1 MYSGKKNAHKGFRWL
16 AVAFAVFSGLLS
28 PLMGSTFFINAQAA
42 AVSSWLEMSGT
53 YSQDGGS
60 QYNCGKLQLL
70 PIDDSIL
77 LFEIDVMKGSEAAD
91 STTDF
96 RLPGTLFIEDN
107 GVGIWEGETENGMVS
122 LTFVL
127 DGTSVEITQTGELP
141 LSVEGRYT
149 WLEASLDMT
158 AEAAGALIENLPTA
172 ATSLSSNNGAYRLE
186 ASDIVLDD
194 WFYNIKAVFT
204 DTGSILS
211 EFLVAT
217 DMSAVY
223 RIDTDEPILIY
234 GSAASMMTAA
244 RSLWLEPGEGNVTE
258 AAAGSADSDSGEGFE
273 GTELSVPFVN
283 ARVESSLL
291 AVGKNMDIL
300 VTVPGSIP
308 AAVSAQSSD
317 PAVATVSE
325 DGVISGIAPGT
336 AAITGTIA
344 IDGEEKPF
352 QFDVHIWVPGIEAL
366 DVQTRVLVGTSF
378 TMQARVNGSE
388 APLQWHSSD
397 PDIAT
402 VDSET
407 GFLTAK
413 RDGQITLTAAAGEL
427 KKEWIINI
435 GDADAASFDGSSFNE
450 NEANKPAVNAILWI
464 VLGLGAAVVV
474 AAILILVRKKTKNAV

>member
-1 MYSGKKNAHKGFRWL
+1 MDSGKKTAHKAFRWL
-16 AVAFAVFSGLLS
+16 AVAFAVFSALLS
-28 PLMGSTFFINAQAA
+28 PLTGSMFYINAKAA
-42 AVSSWLEMSGT
+42 AVNSWLEMSGT
-53 YSQDGGS
+53 CSQDGGS
-60 QYNCGKLQLL
+60 QYNSGKLQLL

-91 STTDF
+91 STSDF
-96 RLPGTLFIEDN
+96 RLPGTLYINDN
-107 GVGIWEGETENGMVS
+107 GVGIWEDETEDGMVS

-127 DGTSVEITQTGELP
+127 DGSSVEITQTGELP

-149 WLEASLDMT
+149 WLEASLEMT
-158 AEAAGALIENLPTA
+158 AEAAGALVENLPTA
-172 ATSLSSNNGAYRLE
+172 ATSLNSNNGAYRLE
-186 ASDIVLDD
+186 AADIVLDD

-204 DTGSILS
+204 DTESILS
-211 EFLVAT
+211 EFLVAA

-244 RSLWLEPGEGNVTE
+244 RTLWLEPGEGNVTE
-258 AAAGSADSDSGEGFE
+258 AAGSADSDTGEGAE
-273 GTELSVPFVN
+273 GTELSVPFVS

-291 AVGKNMDIL
+291 AVGKNTDIH
-300 VTVPGSIP
+300 VTVPGGIP
-308 AAVSAQSSD
+308 AAVSARSSD

-336 AAITGTIA
+336 AAITGAIT

-352 QFDVHIWVPGIEAL
+352 QFDIHIWAPGIEAV
-366 DVQTRVLVGTSF
+366 DVQTRVPVGSSF

-402 VDSET
+402 IDLDT

-427 KKEWIINI
+427 KKEWIIDI
-435 GDADAASFDGSSFNE
+435 GDADAASLDGSSLNE
-450 NEANKPAVNAILWI
+450 NEASKPAVNAILWI
-464 VLGLGAAVVV
+464 ALGLGAAVVV
-474 AAILILVRKKTKNAV
+474 AAILILVRKKTKNVV